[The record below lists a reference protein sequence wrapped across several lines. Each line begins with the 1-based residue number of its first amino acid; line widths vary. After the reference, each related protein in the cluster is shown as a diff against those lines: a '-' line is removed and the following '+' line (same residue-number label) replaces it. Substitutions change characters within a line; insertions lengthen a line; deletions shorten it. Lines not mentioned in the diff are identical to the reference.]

1 MNKRGVRLVGVVAVL
16 LFLMI
21 GVSGSIAQ
29 NDPFTVVFLGESS
42 STDII
47 WSYRVER
54 LQEAADAV
62 GADFSFRFAEGDYA
76 RHAEMI
82 DEEVARGVDAIIG
95 PWWDQTIY
103 NDAFTNAV
111 ENGVLIYGLL
121 GIEPRYTLPEE
132 IVSQL
137 AWAETSWEEFGRK
150 AAEVALD
157 HVPDGSKVFW
167 PAEAPSGTYITDA
180 VQGFTDYYTEQGRT
194 VEIEVVEVGFDTTT
208 AVARISSYL
217 IANTD
222 VDALITSGAIAI
234 NAANIAV
241 VDMGLPPGDLPLIG
255 QVVSPASVQGI
266 LSGHMPVGVNLE
278 LTDSSYYALLES
290 LAVTQLGARPP
301 QGVVGFDIVTKEN
314 VATVVPQALQG

>member
-1 MNKRGVRLVGVVAVL
+1 MNKMGVRFISVFAVV
-16 LFLMI
+16 LFLI
-21 GVSGSIAQ
+21 VGVSGSIAQ
-29 NDPFTVVFLGESS
+29 DDPFTVVFLGESS

-62 GADFSFRFAEGDYA
+62 GANFTFRFAEGDYA

-82 DEEVARGVDAIIG
+82 EEEVARGVDAIIG

-103 NDAFTNAV
+103 NEAFTNAV
-111 ENGVLIYGLL
+111 QNGVLIYGLL
-121 GIEPRYTLPEE
+121 GIEPRYTLPED

-157 HVPDGSKVFW
+157 YVPDGSKVFW

-180 VQGFTDYYTEQGRT
+180 VQGFKDYYAEQGRA

-208 AVARISSYL
+208 AISRISSYL
-217 IANTD
+217 IANAD

-234 NAANIAV
+234 NASNIAV
-241 VDMGLPPGDLPLIG
+241 VDMDLTPGDIPLIG

-266 LSGHMPVGVNLE
+266 VTGHMPVGVNLE

-290 LAVTQLGARPP
+290 LAVVKLGAKPP
-301 QGVVGFDIVTKEN
+301 QGVVGFDIVTQEN